1 MCVLQYFQVQLIY
14 GAFHNQFAAFVA
26 IDARPQSLIAGQL
39 ITSFVSNSP
48 NVEVSGGTVS
58 DSVTNYVPI
67 LHLYQKPRPIPI
79 QTSSLLHFT
88 PASDKFV
95 RVILK
100 HQIKQ
105 LLLVCD
111 EFLGDHDCYKI

>member
-1 MCVLQYFQVQLIY
+1 MQLIY
-14 GAFHNQFAAFVA
+14 GAFHKQFAAFVA

-39 ITSFVSNSP
+39 ITSFVSNTP
-48 NVEVSGGTVS
+48 NVEVSGKVS
-58 DSVTNYVPI
+58 DSSTNYVPI
-67 LHLYQKPRPIPI
+67 LHLNQKPRPIPI

-111 EFLGDHDCYKI
+111 